1 MSYIIY
7 FLAAALISLAI
18 TPAVKY
24 VAHMLGL
31 VDRPGD
37 ARKIHTRTMPRF
49 GGAAVFVSVLLV
61 GLLYAMLGQWD
72 FDVVPVR
79 FAVGILLAS
88 IVLIVGGSFDDKYDL
103 PAKLTWLFPAAAA
116 AIVIYFGV
124 GVGIT
129 FLSNPFGGQIPLSH
143 SILGIPLSIIFLWV
157 WIMGMT
163 YTTKLLD
170 GLDGLASG
178 VSLIGGLVMFAL
190 SLTDKINQPVTATLA
205 IIFVGA
211 LAGYIVYAFNPASI
225 FLGEGGS
232 TFLGFFLAVLSVLT
246 GAKIATAVL
255 VMGIPILDV
264 GWAILRRLLRGQSP
278 FKADREH
285 LHFLLLDAGLGQK
298 RAVLVY
304 YALAALFGFVAVF
317 LQSMGKL
324 LALFLLLAV
333 MIGIIGSLASLYRRK
348 RQAANEG
355 SAI

>member
-1 MSYIIY
+1 MPYLLY
-7 FLAAALISLAI
+7 FIAAAILSLVI
-18 TPAVKY
+18 TPVVKR
-24 VAHMLGL
+24 AANRLGL
-31 VDRPGD
+31 VDAPGD
-37 ARKIHTRTMPRF
+37 ARKIHTRLMPRF
-49 GGAAVFVSVLLV
+49 GGAAVFVSVVVV
-61 GLLYAMLGQWD
+61 GLIYAVAGQWD
-72 FDVVPVR
+72 FTVVPVR

-103 PAKLTWLFPAAAA
+103 PAKLTWLFPALAA

-129 FLSNPFGGQIPLSH
+129 FLSNPFGGQISLSH
-143 SILGIPLSIIFLWV
+143 HILGVPLSIIFLWI

-190 SLTDKINQPVTATLA
+190 SLTDKINQPVTATFA
-205 IIFVGA
+205 ILFVGA
-211 LAGYIVYAFNPASI
+211 LAGYLVYAFNPASI

-264 GWAILRRLLRGQSP
+264 GWAILRRVLRRQSP

-324 LALFLLLAV
+324 LALFVLLAV
-333 MIGIIGSLASLYRRK
+333 MIGIIGSLATVYRRK
-348 RQAANEG
+348 KQE
-355 SAI
+355 SASGTA

>member
-1 MSYIIY
+1 MSYLYY
-7 FLAAALISLAI
+7 FFITALLSLAI
-18 TPAVKY
+18 TPVVKR
-24 VAHMLGL
+24 VATRLGL
-31 VDRPGD
+31 VDVPGA
-37 ARKIHTRTMPRF
+37 ARKIHVRPMPRF
-49 GGAAVFVSVLLV
+49 GGAAVFVSVAIIAAF
-61 GLLYAMLGQWD
+61 YAIFGQWN
-72 FDVVPVR
+72 FDVVPFR

-88 IVLIVGGSFDDKYDL
+88 VVLIVGGSFDDKYNL
-103 PAKLTWLFPAAAA
+103 PAKLTWLFPAVAAG
-116 AIVIYFGV
+116 IVIYFGV

-129 FLSNPFGGQIPLSH
+129 FLSNPFGGQISLSH
-143 SILGIPLSIIFLWV
+143 HILGIPLSIIFLWV

-211 LAGYIVYAFNPASI
+211 LAGYLVYAFNPASI

-264 GWAILRRLLRGQSP
+264 GWAILRRLIRRQSP

-285 LHFLLLDAGLGQK
+285 LHFLLLDAGLGQR

-324 LALFLLLAV
+324 LALFVLLAIMV
-333 MIGIIGSLASLYRRK
+333 GIIGTLATIYRRK
-348 RQAANEG
+348 KRVSAA
-355 SAI
+355 